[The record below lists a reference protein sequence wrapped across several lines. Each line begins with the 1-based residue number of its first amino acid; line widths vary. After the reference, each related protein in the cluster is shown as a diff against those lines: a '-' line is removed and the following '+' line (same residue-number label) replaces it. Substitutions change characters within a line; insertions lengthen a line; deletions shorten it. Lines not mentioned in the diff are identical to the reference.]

1 MKIAEHFDKPSR
13 IERILIIQL
22 GDIGDVV
29 WSLPALRAVRE
40 AYPDADVAMLLR
52 EGNGGLLAADISPP
66 EIFEVKNGG
75 RGSFRTL
82 SVSLGLIRELRHNG
96 SISSSI

>member
-40 AYPDADVAMLLR
+40 AYPDAAVAMLLR
-52 EGNGGLLAADISPP
+52 EGNGELLAADISPP
-66 EIFEVKNGG
+66 IRSPARRESTSLPVIWFFGFIEAGMM
-75 RGSFRTL
+75 
-82 SVSLGLIRELRHNG
+82 VSLR
-96 SISSSI
+96 